1 MIKTSTLTS
10 SLHTSKATESSKEE
24 QKLIVPI
31 AIGIAEP
38 SDYCINNILNYSKS
52 LKVFKSQLINDID
65 VVHS

>member
-10 SLHTSKATESSKEE
+10 SLHTTKVSETSKEE
-24 QKLIVPI
+24 QNLIAPI
-31 AIGIAEP
+31 EIGIAEP
-38 SDYCINNILNYSKS
+38 SVSCINNILNYSKS